1 MAVTRIKSNQ
11 MIDEAVINAKI
22 ADFTIQGGKLANA
35 LTYGSDLTV
44 SGNLT
49 VNGTTTTIDTTTMT
63 IEDPILLLA
72 STATGTGAVD
82 LGILGERG
90 SETNVFSGWD
100 ESENEF
106 VLAEVSN
113 ADSSTTVSITDYAPL
128 HIGALN
134 ADDGI
139 TAVGTVQ
146 GGTLTDGTATI
157 TSGAIASVTT
167 IGASGN
173 VTGGNL
179 ITAGL
184 ASVTGNVTGGN
195 LVTAGLASVTGN
207 VTGGNLV
214 TAGVADVTG
223 NITGGNL
230 VTGAQVVATGNITG
244 GNLITAGL
252 ASVTGNVTGGNL
264 VTAGL
269 ASVTGNVTGGNLITA
284 GVADVTG
291 NIAGGNLT
299 TGGNVNLDGNVTVGN
314 VVTITNTRD
323 FDGANIDAS
332 GTLDVVGATTLGGTF
347 TITDGEL
354 IPSNVFTVNA
364 DGNVVVNKITDG
376 TATLLSGALSG
387 ATSGAFSTTVTATG
401 NVAGGNLTT
410 AGAVAATGTITGGSL
425 TDGTATISSGAVS
438 GVTTL
443 AMTGALSGATSGA
456 FSTTVTATGN
466 VAGGNLTTAGAVA
479 ATGTVTGGNLTTAGT
494 LNVDGATTLGALTID
509 ASSTVSMGSNKITL
523 VADPVGSQD
532 AATKNYVDN
541 ALSSGFTISDSST
554 TQVIAQGDTLTFAG
568 TANEVEVTV
577 SATDTVTIGLP
588 NDVTIA
594 NDLTVTGD
602 LTVNGTTTTV
612 NTATTTIV
620 DPILQL
626 GRGADNAALESS
638 DGKDRGI
645 SMYYYSGSEKVAY
658 VGFDDPTGE
667 FRFIP
672 DATISDEA
680 VTGSLGTANLG
691 KVRVDNIDIDL
702 NTVETT
708 AGNLILGAAAGSHVK
723 LETGDSLVI
732 ADIADTHLVYS
743 NSGELEGGVDLT
755 WDGTELALLNLAVAS
770 SGYITDGVATL
781 QSGALSGVTTL
792 AIGGALTG
800 ATSIAASATITGGNL
815 TTAGTLGVDGATTLN
830 GILTITD
837 GELIPSDVFTV
848 NADGNVVANRITDG
862 TAVIDSGAVS
872 GVTTLAMTGALSG
885 ATSGVFSTTL
895 GVTGTAT
902 VGNVSTAGTVTA
914 TGAVTGGSLTDGTAT
929 LDEGALSGV
938 TTIGASGT
946 ITGGS
951 LTDGTAT
958 VSSGA
963 VSGVTTLAMTGALTG
978 ATSIAASDTIT
989 GGNLTTAGTLNADG
1003 ATTLNGTLT
1012 VTDGEL
1018 IPSNVFTV
1026 NADGNVVANRITDGT
1041 AVIDSGA
1048 VSGVTT
1054 LAMTGAFSGATTIS
1068 SSDEATL
1075 ASATVS
1081 DLTATRVTFAGTSG
1095 ALVDN
1100 ADLTYTTGTST
1111 LAVTNVDATSVAA
1124 GNLTATGNDITGSN
1138 GEVTINE
1145 AGADIDFRVE
1155 SSSNANM
1162 LTVDAGSNTVLV
1174 GTATPTT
1181 GAGFKVGT
1189 TDSMIL
1195 PVGTTSDRPTGAPG
1209 MIRYNSST
1217 DQVEGWDVSEST
1229 FKALGVPAFTVIAS
1243 ENFAGDDSTVAFT
1256 LSDSQTTAS
1265 CIVSINGVVQ
1275 LPTTAYSV
1283 STTTLTFTEAPATG
1297 DVIEV
1302 RKITTTTTVASLS
1315 NGDNSVTIECGASAV
1330 AITGDVV
1337 ITGDLTFSGA
1347 NFLGTYAHS
1356 AVYTVTSGNETSN
1369 TGATLAINA
1378 ATLGFDLTEASYY
1391 QVFINRVLLR
1401 PAEFS
1406 VDLTNGTITFA
1417 ADVVAENDEVE
1428 AVFLST

>member
-100 ESENEF
+100 ESANEF
-106 VLAEVSN
+106 ILAEVSD
-113 ADSSTTVSITDYAPL
+113 ADSSTTVTITDYAPL

-134 ADDGI
+134 TDDGI

-167 IGASGN
+167 IGASGAI
-173 VTGGNL
+173 TGGSL
-179 ITAGL
+179 TDGTATLSSGALSGATTGSFSGTVTAGAL
-184 ASVTGNVTGGN
+184 TDGTATLDDGALSGVTTIGASGAITGGSLTDGTATISSGALSGATSGSFSTTVTATGNV
-195 LVTAGLASVTGN
+195 
-207 VTGGNLV
+207 
-214 TAGVADVTG
+214 
-223 NITGGNL
+223 
-230 VTGAQVVATGNITG
+230 
-244 GNLITAGL
+244 
-252 ASVTGNVTGGNL
+252 
-264 VTAGL
+264 
-269 ASVTGNVTGGNLITA
+269 
-284 GVADVTG
+284 
-291 NIAGGNLT
+291 AGGNLT

-354 IPSNVFTVNA
+354 APSNVFTVNA

-387 ATSGAFSTTVTATG
+387 ATTVTATGAVTGGSLTDGTATLSSGALSGATTVTATG
-401 NVAGGNLTT
+401 AVTGGSLTDGT
-410 AGAVAATGTITGGSL
+410 ATLDDGALSGVTTIGASGAITGGSL
-425 TDGTATISSGAVS
+425 TDGTATVSSGAVS

-443 AMTGALSGATSGA
+443 AMSGALTGATSGA

-494 LNVDGATTLGALTID
+494 LNADGATTLGALTID

-523 VADPVGSQD
+523 VADPVGAQD
-532 AATKNYVDN
+532 AATKAYVDGL
-541 ALSSGFTISDSST
+541 LSSGFTISDATT
-554 TQVIAQGDTLTFAG
+554 TQTIAQGDTLTFAG
-568 TANEVEVTV
+568 TANEVEVAV

-588 NDVTIA
+588 NDVTIG

-626 GRGADNAALESS
+626 GRGADNAALSS
-638 DGKDRGI
+638 NDGKDRGI
-645 SMYYYSGSEKVAY
+645 SMYYFATTEKVAY

-672 DATISDEA
+672 EATITDEA

-691 KVRVDNIDIDL
+691 KVRVDNIDINL

-708 AGNLILGAAAGSHVK
+708 AGNLILGAASGSHVK

-743 NSGELEGGVDLT
+743 NSGELEGGADLT
-755 WDGTELALLNLAVAS
+755 WDGTELALANMAVAS
-770 SGYITDGVATL
+770 GGYVTDGVATL
-781 QSGALSGVTTL
+781 QSGAVSGVTTL

-830 GILTITD
+830 GILNITD
-837 GELIPSDVFTV
+837 GELTPSNVFTV

-872 GVTTLAMTGALSG
+872 GVTTLAMTSALTGATDITGSGTITGGTLTDGAFSVTSGAVTGATTIAASSTITATGTVTGGALTDGTATLDDGALSG
-885 ATSGVFSTTL
+885 VTTIGASGAITGGSLTDGTATISSGAVSGVTTLAMSGALTGATSGAFSTTL

-929 LDEGALSGV
+929 LDDGALSGV
-938 TTIGASGT
+938 TTLAMGGA
-946 ITGGS
+946 
-951 LTDGTAT
+951 L
-958 VSSGA
+958 
-963 VSGVTTLAMTGALTG
+963 SGVTTLG
-978 ATSIAASDTIT
+978 TS
-989 GGNLTTAGTLNADG
+989 G
-1003 ATTLNGTLT
+1003 
-1012 VTDGEL
+1012 
-1018 IPSNVFTV
+1018 
-1026 NADGNVVANRITDGT
+1026 
-1041 AVIDSGA
+1041 
-1048 VSGVTT
+1048 
-1054 LAMTGAFSGATTIS
+1054 
-1068 SSDEATL
+1068 EATL
-1075 ASATVS
+1075 ASAIVS
-1081 DLTATRVTFAGTSG
+1081 DLTATRVTFAGTDG

-1100 ADLTYTTGTST
+1100 ADLTYTTGSNT

-1174 GTATPTT
+1174 GTATATT
-1181 GAGFKVGT
+1181 GAGFKIGT
-1189 TDSMIL
+1189 TDSMLL
-1195 PVGTTSDRPTGAPG
+1195 PVGTTAQRPTGAAG

-1243 ENFAGDDSTVAFT
+1243 QNFAGDDTTVAFT

-1356 AVYTVTSGNETSN
+1356 AVYTVTSANETSN
-1369 TGATLAINA
+1369 TGSTLAVNA

-1391 QVFINRVLLR
+1391 QLFINRTLAR
-1401 PAEFS
+1401 PAEFT

>member
-100 ESENEF
+100 ESANEF
-106 VLAEVSN
+106 ILAEVSD
-113 ADSSTTVSITDYAPL
+113 ADSSTTVTITDYAPL

-134 ADDGI
+134 TDDGI

-167 IGASGN
+167 IGASGTI
-173 VTGGNL
+173 TGGSL
-179 ITAGL
+179 TDGTATLSSGALSGATTGSFSGTVTAGAL
-184 ASVTGNVTGGN
+184 TDGTATLDDGALSGVTTIGASGAITGGSLTDGTATISSGALSGATSGSFSTTVTATGNV
-195 LVTAGLASVTGN
+195 
-207 VTGGNLV
+207 
-214 TAGVADVTG
+214 
-223 NITGGNL
+223 
-230 VTGAQVVATGNITG
+230 
-244 GNLITAGL
+244 
-252 ASVTGNVTGGNL
+252 
-264 VTAGL
+264 
-269 ASVTGNVTGGNLITA
+269 
-284 GVADVTG
+284 
-291 NIAGGNLT
+291 AGGNLT

-354 IPSNVFTVNA
+354 APSNVFTVNA

-376 TATLLSGALSG
+376 TATLTSGALSG
-387 ATSGAFSTTVTATG
+387 ATTVTATGAVTGGSLTDGTATLSSGALSGATTVTATG
-401 NVAGGNLTT
+401 AVTGGSLTDGT
-410 AGAVAATGTITGGSL
+410 ATLDDGALSGVTTIGASGAITGGSL
-425 TDGTATISSGAVS
+425 TDGTATVSSGAVS

-443 AMTGALSGATSGA
+443 AMS
-456 FSTTVTATGN
+456 
-466 VAGGNLTTAGAVA
+466 
-479 ATGTVTGGNLTTAGT
+479 
-494 LNVDGATTLGALTID
+494 
-509 ASSTVSMGSNKITL
+509 
-523 VADPVGSQD
+523 
-532 AATKNYVDN
+532 
-541 ALSSGFTISDSST
+541 
-554 TQVIAQGDTLTFAG
+554 
-568 TANEVEVTV
+568 
-577 SATDTVTIGLP
+577 
-588 NDVTIA
+588 
-594 NDLTVTGD
+594 
-602 LTVNGTTTTV
+602 
-612 NTATTTIV
+612 
-620 DPILQL
+620 
-626 GRGADNAALESS
+626 
-638 DGKDRGI
+638 
-645 SMYYYSGSEKVAY
+645 
-658 VGFDDPTGE
+658 
-667 FRFIP
+667 
-672 DATISDEA
+672 
-680 VTGSLGTANLG
+680 
-691 KVRVDNIDIDL
+691 
-702 NTVETT
+702 
-708 AGNLILGAAAGSHVK
+708 
-723 LETGDSLVI
+723 
-732 ADIADTHLVYS
+732 
-743 NSGELEGGVDLT
+743 
-755 WDGTELALLNLAVAS
+755 
-770 SGYITDGVATL
+770 
-781 QSGALSGVTTL
+781 
-792 AIGGALTG
+792 GALTG
-800 ATSIAASATITGGNL
+800 ATS
-815 TTAGTLGVDGATTLN
+815 GA
-830 GILTITD
+830 
-837 GELIPSDVFTV
+837 
-848 NADGNVVANRITDG
+848 
-862 TAVIDSGAVS
+862 
-872 GVTTLAMTGALSG
+872 
-885 ATSGVFSTTL
+885 FSTTL

-929 LDEGALSGV
+929 LDDGALSGV
-938 TTIGASGT
+938 TTLAMGGA
-946 ITGGS
+946 
-951 LTDGTAT
+951 L
-958 VSSGA
+958 
-963 VSGVTTLAMTGALTG
+963 SGVTTLG
-978 ATSIAASDTIT
+978 TS
-989 GGNLTTAGTLNADG
+989 G
-1003 ATTLNGTLT
+1003 
-1012 VTDGEL
+1012 
-1018 IPSNVFTV
+1018 
-1026 NADGNVVANRITDGT
+1026 
-1041 AVIDSGA
+1041 
-1048 VSGVTT
+1048 
-1054 LAMTGAFSGATTIS
+1054 
-1068 SSDEATL
+1068 EATL
-1075 ASATVS
+1075 ASAIVS
-1081 DLTATRVTFAGTSG
+1081 DLTATRVTFAGTDG

-1100 ADLTYTTGTST
+1100 ADLTYTTGSNT

-1174 GTATPTT
+1174 GTATATT
-1181 GAGFKVGT
+1181 GAGFKIGT
-1189 TDSMIL
+1189 TDSMLL
-1195 PVGTTSDRPTGAPG
+1195 PVGTTAQRPTGAAG

-1243 ENFAGDDSTVAFT
+1243 QNFAGDDTTVAFT

-1356 AVYTVTSGNETSN
+1356 AVYTVTSANETSN
-1369 TGATLAINA
+1369 TGSTLAVNA

-1391 QVFINRVLLR
+1391 QLFINRTLAR
-1401 PAEFS
+1401 PAEFT